1 MKISFAITVFNEL
14 QELTTLLN
22 FLQNTIS
29 ENDEIV
35 IQYDEQ
41 GVTEEVLDYLNIG
54 NTSGDVISAS
64 NGSFIVNDKVDKV
77 IDSYAIVVLEDTIF
91 TSIKILTVD
100 QKATLIADT
109 AVAVKAGAI
118 LRPTTG
124 VFSSVQLTSGSVALV
139 L

>member
-1 MKISFAITVFNEL
+1 MAGHNP
-14 QELTTLLN
+14 QENTLDYTASDGSY
-22 FLQNTIS
+22 Q
-29 ENDEIV
+29 EK
-35 IQYDEQ
+35 
-41 GVTEEVLDYLNIG
+41 VLDYLSTG
-54 NTSGDVISAS
+54 NTSSNVISAT
-64 NGSFIVNDKVDKV
+64 NGSFIVNNAVDKV

-91 TSIKILTVD
+91 TSIKILAVD

-109 AVAVKAGAI
+109 AIAVKAGAI

>member
-1 MKISFAITVFNEL
+1 MAEHNVASNNLDFLAPDGSY
-14 QELTTLLN
+14 QEK
-22 FLQNTIS
+22 
-29 ENDEIV
+29 
-35 IQYDEQ
+35 
-41 GVTEEVLDYLNIG
+41 VLDYLNIG

-64 NGSFIVNDKVDKV
+64 NGSFIVNDTVDKV

-109 AVAVKAGAI
+109 AIAVKAGAI

-124 VFSSVQLTSGSVALV
+124 VFSSVHLTSGSVALV